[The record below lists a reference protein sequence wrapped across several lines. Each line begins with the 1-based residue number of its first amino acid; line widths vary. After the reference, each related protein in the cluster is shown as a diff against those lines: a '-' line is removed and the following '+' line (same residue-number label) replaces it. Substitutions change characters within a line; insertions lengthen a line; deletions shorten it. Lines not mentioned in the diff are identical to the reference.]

1 MKKSD
6 GYGWLRFFLCAL
18 LTGLSHQ
25 LLYSQQAHPAAPT
38 PGGGQAVVRPGDS
51 MARVAANSGRIAASP
66 AGRRP
71 LMEVLI
77 ELNRTKGV
85 YFLFSQQ
92 QIGQMPV
99 DMPAIQAT
107 VSVEK
112 ILSQVLRNTGLI
124 FKKVDER
131 TFVILNR
138 RKNVKVADTS
148 VVQGSAYPTDEP
160 ADEAAVDSRPDL
172 ISGRV
177 TDREGKVLQGVSVT
191 VKSSRK
197 GTTTDLEGV
206 YNLEANNDDMLVF
219 SYVGYCNR
227 EVPARLAARSCVV
240 LDPSDLPLTAV
251 LVTALG
257 IGKQQKSL
265 GYSADQLDGAAF
277 QQSRAV
283 NFGNALAGLVA
294 GVNVVDNATGP
305 YGSSRVL
312 IRGNASLSGNNQ
324 PLYVVDGVPY
334 DNTNQGAPGQ
344 WGGPDLGDG
353 LSNIN
358 PDDIESVVVLKGVA
372 ASALYGY
379 RGGNGAILITTKSG
393 SKTHGLGVQVN
404 NNFTVSRVDD
414 ERDYQYQYGQGVLGV
429 KPDNPAAAQAASD
442 YSWGAKL
449 DGSTAVSYLGDTY
462 SYRAAPRNFGKFFR
476 TGVTDQS
483 SVALTGANNKGHF
496 RLGLSD
502 LYLNTIVPN
511 SSMTQQGLNF
521 NSAFTITP
529 RLQMDLKADYVFE
542 QVNNRAS
549 ISDDPGNVVAPPL
562 YLANSFDIRWMK
574 SHTVLPDGTEWLPG
588 NTDPYFENPYYI
600 AYDYQNTTSR
610 NRLTGGLTLKY
621 QLLDWLFVQGQ
632 VADDAYLLDV
642 TQIVPSG
649 VEYTRSD
656 GVHGGNLTQYEVNFH
671 ELNSSF
677 MIGVKKPLG
686 EKWNFS
692 LEAGGNQENNVNNVS
707 GIGAVP
713 GSDNRAAGP
722 FLIAGDYSQN
732 DITTKPYSAI
742 DKKYRVNSLF
752 SSADLSYRNF
762 LFLSATARNDWFST
776 LNIHTDHFLYPSF
789 SGSFVFS
796 DLFGLPSWVSLA
808 KLRASYA
815 GSSNGTSP
823 YQNVL
828 TYGIQ
833 SYTVS
838 GQQLGYVASG
848 GVVPDAYL
856 RPVSIEEKE
865 MGLVVELLQQRLG
878 LDVTG
883 YDKRTTN
890 DIVDVT
896 VSPTSGYDQQVENIG
911 RVSNKGIE
919 LGLTAV
925 PMLAADF
932 KWNVSFNLAINDN
945 KVLYLGGMP
954 SIVIGGAYPRWGSEV
969 SISNVVG
976 MPYGQIMGFDY
987 KRDGRGNIIYSD
999 GVSNP
1004 APAGEPE
1011 QTGVVPLGSTVYRQ
1025 TGGISNEFHY
1035 KGWSLGFLVD
1045 FKYGAKIYSGT
1056 NLLLYYYGLSKVTLQ
1071 GREGGYLG
1079 KGVMENGHPN
1089 SIYVPAEQYF
1099 QDISAGGTDH
1109 IAREFVYDASFIK
1122 WRSVSVSYTVPERS
1136 LQKRF
1141 IKELTVS
1148 LVGRNLAVLMKHT
1161 PNIDPESS
1169 VNNTN
1174 GQGLELSGYPAVRM
1188 MGMNVG
1194 MKF

>member
-1 MKKSD
+1 MKKSN

-18 LTGLSHQ
+18 LTGFSQ
-25 LLYSQQAHPAAPT
+25 QPVYSQQAHPAAPVT
-38 PGGGQAVVRPGDS
+38 GAGDAAVRPADS
-51 MARVAANSGRIAASP
+51 ASKGS
-66 AGRRP
+66 ARRP
-71 LMEVLI
+71 LMDLLI

-99 DMPAIQAT
+99 NMPVISAN

-112 ILSQVLRNTGLI
+112 ILSQVLHNTGLI

-138 RKNVKVADTS
+138 RKEVKAADTGA
-148 VVQGSAYPTDEP
+148 VRGLAYPTDEP
-160 ADEAAVDSRPDL
+160 ADEPAADARPDL

-177 TDREGKVLQGVSVT
+177 TDRDGKVLEGVSVT
-191 VKSSRK
+191 VKNSRN
-197 GTTTDLEGV
+197 GTSTDLEGV
-206 YNLEANNDDMLVF
+206 FSLKAGNDDMLVF

-227 EVPARLAARSCVV
+227 EVPARLAVRSCVV
-240 LDPSDLPLTAV
+240 LNPSDLPLTEV

-283 NFGNALAGLVA
+283 NFGNSLAGLVA

-324 PLYVVDGVPY
+324 PLFVVDGVPY

-414 ERDYQYQYGQGVLGV
+414 EQDYQYQYGQGDMGI
-429 KPDNPAAAQAASD
+429 KPDNMAAAQAASD

-449 DGSTAVSYLGDTY
+449 DGSKAVNYLGNNY
-462 SYRAAPRNFGKFFR
+462 PYRAAPRNFENFFQ
-476 TGVTDQS
+476 TAVTDQS
-483 SVALTGANNKGHF
+483 SVALTGANDKGHF
-496 RLGLSD
+496 RLGLSN
-502 LYLNTIVPN
+502 LYLSTVVPN

-521 NSAFTITP
+521 NSTFSITP

-549 ISDDPGNVVAPPL
+549 LSDDPGNVMAPPL
-562 YLANSFDIRWMK
+562 YLASSFDIRWMK
-574 SHTVLPDGTEWLPG
+574 SHRVLPDGTEWLPG
-588 NTDPYFENPYYI
+588 TTDPYFENPYYI
-600 AYDYQNTTSR
+600 AYDYSNTTSR

-632 VADDAYLLDV
+632 IADDAYLLDV

-656 GVHGGNLTQYEVNFH
+656 GVHGGNLTQYEVDFH
-671 ELNSSF
+671 ELNSGF
-677 MIGVKKPLG
+677 MIGAKKPFG

-692 LEAGGNQENNVNNVS
+692 IEAGGNQEDNVNNLS

-713 GSDNRAAGP
+713 GSNNRPAGP

-732 DITTKPYSAI
+732 DIVTKSFSSI
-742 DKKYRVNSLF
+742 DKHYRVNSLF
-752 SSADLSYRNF
+752 SSADLSYRNL
-762 LFLSATARNDWFST
+762 LFLTATARSDWFST
-776 LNIHTDHFLYPSF
+776 LNIHTDQFLYPSF

-796 DLFGLPSWVSLA
+796 DLFRLPAWVSLA

-828 TYGIQ
+828 SYGIQ

-848 GVVPDAYL
+848 GVIPDAHL

-865 MGLVVELLQQRLG
+865 VGLAVQLLHQRLG
-878 LDVTG
+878 FDVTG

-896 VSPTSGYDQQVENIG
+896 ISPTAGYNQQVENIG
-911 RVSNKGIE
+911 KVSNRGIE
-919 LGLTAV
+919 LGVTGVPLLTAN
-925 PMLAADF
+925 F
-932 KWNVSFNLAINDN
+932 KWNLSFNLAINDN

-976 MPYGQIMGFDY
+976 LPYGQIMGFDY
-987 KRDGRGNIIYSD
+987 KRDASGNIIYSD

-1011 QTGVVPLGSTVYRQ
+1011 QTGVVPLGSTVYKQ
-1025 TGGISNEFHY
+1025 TGGLSNEFHFER
-1035 KGWSLGFLVD
+1035 WSFAFLVD

-1056 NLLLYYYGLSKVTLQ
+1056 NLLLYYYGLSKATLQ
-1071 GREGGYLG
+1071 GREGGFLG
-1079 KGVMENGHPN
+1079 KGVMQDGHSN

-1122 WRSVSVSYTVPERS
+1122 WRSVSLGYAVDMR
-1136 LQKRF
+1136 QKHF
-1141 IKELTVS
+1141 IKELTISV
-1148 LVGRNLAVLMKHT
+1148 VGRNLAVLMKHT

-1174 GQGLELSGYPAVRM
+1174 GQGLELSGYPATRT
-1188 MGMNVG
+1188 MGLNVG
-1194 MKF
+1194 VKF